1 MTNATELRYYQ
12 NMKRLTKEGK
22 TICEEWGLRK
32 TKTRLAIFQALYDA
46 SSPLSTKALVK
57 LFEREGFSVDK
68 TTVYREMEK
77 LVAIG
82 ALRAV
87 QLTPRTTSYELGS
100 LDHHHHFVCT
110 SCDLITDVVFPEKS
124 IEKTE
129 ALLEAEGL
137 FITSHTLE
145 FFGLCKKCC

>member
-1 MTNATELRYYQ
+1 MRQSTTEG
-12 NMKRLTKEGK
+12 E

-32 TKTRLAIFQALYDA
+32 TKTRLALFQALYEA
-46 SSPLSTKALVK
+46 PAPLSIKALVK
-57 LFEREGFSVDK
+57 LFERKGQNVDK
-68 TTVYREMEK
+68 TTVYREVEK
-77 LVAIG
+77 LVGIG

-110 SCDLITDVVFPEKS
+110 SCDLVTDVAFSEKS

-129 ALLEAEGL
+129 ALLGAEGFL
-137 FITSHTLE
+137 VTSHTLE
-145 FFGLCKKCC
+145 FFGLCKTCC